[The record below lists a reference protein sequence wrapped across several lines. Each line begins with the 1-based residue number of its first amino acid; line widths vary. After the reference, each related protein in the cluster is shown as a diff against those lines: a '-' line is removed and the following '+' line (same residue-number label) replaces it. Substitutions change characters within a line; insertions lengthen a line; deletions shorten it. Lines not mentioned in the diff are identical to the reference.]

1 MPKPVGPEADT
12 LSGQAQTRLKSI
24 VDRIESL
31 MEDAGAIKT
40 DLKEVYAE
48 AKGEGFDVKA
58 LRKVMR
64 ILAADKAKLDEEAA
78 MVDLYLSALGL
89 L

>member
-31 MEDAGAIKT
+31 TEDAGAIKT